1 MLNDMKK
8 QKHTNETKEQQLE
21 RLTKHFNHFLTEGTV
36 FRNEEA
42 FNEHYD
48 LIPYLKPKNK
58 WEEIIE
64 KPDGSI
70 TKENEMLSYLLDD
83 NQWTE
88 HELELGSEVDP
99 IEKHIIKLSVDYL
112 CLIEEDSDDL
122 TLAEKDHQLEQELA
136 KIDLEDEKNNYK
148 SALKNSIKHLP
159 GLSET

>member
-36 FRNEEA
+36 FKNEEA

-48 LIPYLKPKNK
+48 LIPYLKPTNK

-70 TKENEMLSYLLDD
+70 TKENESLSYLLDD

-99 IEKHIIKLSVDYL
+99 IEKQIIKLSVECL

-122 TLAEKDHQLEQELA
+122 TLAEKNHQLEQELA

-159 GLSET
+159 GLSEN

>member
-48 LIPYLKPKNK
+48 LIPYLKPTNK

-70 TKENEMLSYLLDD
+70 TKENESLSYLLDD

-88 HELELGSEVDP
+88 HELEPGNEVDP
-99 IEKHIIKLSVDYL
+99 IEEHIIKLSVDYL

-159 GLSET
+159 GLSEN